1 MKKILL
7 IIAIFVMGCPTPHEN
22 RIRFNDHGLDLTPLA
37 PESSW
42 RNPLGE
48 PTYVVRV
55 KGLVCPSCAVG
66 LKKALMRLSFVRA
79 IHVNYNT
86 GITHI
91 YEKRSRDKGGEALDK
106 SRITKAIESGGY
118 KVDKFKK

>member
-1 MKKILL
+1 
-7 IIAIFVMGCPTPHEN
+7 MGCPTPHEN
-22 RIRFNDHGLDLTPLA
+22 RIRFNDHGLNLTPLA
-37 PESSW
+37 PRPLWSD
-42 RNPLGE
+42 PLGQ

-66 LKKALMRLSFVRA
+66 LKKALMKLAFVRA

-86 GITHI
+86 GITNI

-106 SRITKAIESGGY
+106 SRIRKAIESGGY
-118 KVDKFKK
+118 KVDKFLK

>member
-1 MKKILL
+1 MKKLL
-7 IIAIFVMGCPTPHEN
+7 LVAVIFIIGCPSTKPIHTNGREAPN
-22 RIRFNDHGLDLTPLA
+22 LNPLA
-37 PESSW
+37 PVPLW
-42 RNPLGE
+42 RDPLGR

-66 LKKALMRLSFVRA
+66 LKKALMKLSFVRA

-91 YEKRSRDKGGEALDK
+91 YEKQPRDKGGEALDK
-106 SRITKAIESGGY
+106 QRITKAIESGGY
-118 KVDKFKK
+118 KVDKFIK